1 MNHPSAYSITRK
13 NMKVGDLIRVD
24 MDSGSYEELH
34 GQLGVIVGHSSQTL
48 WRHSSQ
54 TRPSRFS
61 QWKVRLMNSKL
72 FWFDLDE
79 LEVVNESR

>member
-1 MNHPSAYSITRK
+1 
-13 NMKVGDLIRVD
+13 MKVGDLIRVD

-34 GQLGVIVGHSSQTL
+34 GQLGVIVG
-48 WRHSSQ
+48 HSSQ